1 MMDRHKFLLLSAALA
16 LLYWTAESL
25 IHRFVYA
32 EKFFEIVPSD
42 VNEFW
47 MRLLI
52 IALILGFGLFAD
64 NRARKIK
71 ATEREKYEVYVA
83 TIRSTQHILNN
94 LMNQMQLAFLDLDK
108 EHGLDNDTRILL
120 ERSIREGKQQV
131 ERLSSVSDIS
141 GESIEDSVRP
151 SRPKQRGAT
160 R

>member
-1 MMDRHKFLLLSAALA
+1 MERHKFSLLGLGLA
-16 LLYWTAESL
+16 LLYWFGESV
-25 IHRFVYA
+25 IHRFIYA
-32 EKFFEIVPSD
+32 EEFFEVMPSD

-52 IALILGFGLFAD
+52 IVLIIGFGFFAD

-71 ATEREKYEVYVA
+71 RSEREKHQVYVA

-108 EHGLDNDTRILL
+108 EHCLESETRKLL

-141 GESIEDSVRP
+141 SESIEDSVKP
-151 SRPKQRGAT
+151 T
-160 R
+160 